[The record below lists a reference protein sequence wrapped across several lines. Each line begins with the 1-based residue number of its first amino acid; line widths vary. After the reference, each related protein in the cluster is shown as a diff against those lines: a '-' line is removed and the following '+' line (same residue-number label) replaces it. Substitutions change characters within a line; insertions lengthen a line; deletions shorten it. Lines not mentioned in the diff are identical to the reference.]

1 MRKSL
6 MITMLLLT
14 SALWLPAQEGIPGA
28 NVTRAPA
35 GKSPTTIQGCL
46 YSSGGHYTVTDKH
59 GKVHRLT
66 GSTAKLSHFVGHEVE
81 ITGKPT
87 VITLDTTMDQT
98 ASSVEEL
105 PALRVE
111 HAKLLSNT
119 CKSATH

>member
-1 MRKSL
+1 ML

-14 SALWLPAQEGIPGA
+14 SALWLRAQEGMPGA
-28 NVTRAPA
+28 DVSRAPA
-35 GKSPTTIQGCL
+35 GKSPTTIEGCL

-59 GKVHRLT
+59 GNVHRLT
-66 GSTAKLSHFVGHEVE
+66 GSTAKLSRFVGHEVA

-87 VITLDTTMDQT
+87 VITLATTMTQT
-98 ASSVEEL
+98 ASSAEEL

-119 CKSATH
+119 CKSASH